1 MRSLLPIR
9 RLAAAAGLAL
19 LVTACGTS
27 SATTSD
33 DTTAA
38 PASPSAT
45 ATDSATAQTSATAT
59 VDANHASADELVAA
73 FEAAGV
79 SNAERWADEV
89 EEYRPYPTD
98 DPELTTLQQELQKY
112 NPGDQT
118 LQRILSV
125 LTV

>member
-27 SATTSD
+27 SATPA
-33 DTTAA
+33 TTPRPPGLAQRHGE
-38 PASPSAT
+38 
-45 ATDSATAQTSATAT
+45 DSATAETSATAT

-118 LQRILSV
+118 LQAILSV

>member
-1 MRSLLPIR
+1 MRSLLPVR

-27 SATTSD
+27 SATTTD

-38 PASPSAT
+38 AASPSAT
-45 ATDSATAQTSATAT
+45 ASASATAEASAPST
-59 VDANHASADELVAA
+59 VDANDASADELIAA

-98 DPELTTLQQELQKY
+98 DPELTKLQQELQKY

-118 LQRILSV
+118 LQAILSV